1 MSENSLRDANHDD
14 DLVDEA
20 LDRTEGRKALP
31 SVNPCHVLSVG
42 CRSDQP

>member
-1 MSENSLRDANHDD
+1 MSENSILDTSHDE

-20 LDRTEGRKALP
+20 LDRSPGGTALP

-42 CRSDQP
+42 CRSDLS